1 MSIGIGEFYFTSA
14 SASSLLCAT
23 ARLANRH
30 GLISYD
36 EDATVRFPAG
46 KTGARD
52 IQMGQTY
59 RLPLTTVPDVPENRL
74 QVDHVQARLKCR
86 FSHPAVERQDVSR
99 RTRECQCEM

>member
-1 MSIGIGEFYFTSA
+1 
-14 SASSLLCAT
+14 
-23 ARLANRH
+23 
-30 GLISYD
+30 
-36 EDATVRFPAG
+36 
-46 KTGARD
+46 
-52 IQMGQTY
+52 MGQTY